1 MAIFKDKGNSLGKQ
15 MRELICEQYGS
26 IPKLAKRLG
35 ISEQTIYSALNNG
48 LLGSSFVTIMPILD
62 ALNIDPYE
70 FARGQIVFVGKSEK
84 KYPSVPL
91 YDPQSPKATAIGQF
105 PIPNTIR
112 ETYPN
117 AFLLRIS
124 SESMN
129 QLLPKDCYALVD
141 PCNKVDAPGQ
151 PYAIAI
157 GKSGVT
163 VQRAFP
169 LENGLRLE
177 PCSDDPTIR
186 QQVFDF
192 GEPTCENV
200 DIIGRVVWY
209 TLPFDW
215 LAKR

>member
-1 MAIFKDKGNSLGKQ
+1 MKDKANSLGKQ

-70 FARGQIVFVGKSEK
+70 FAHGRIVFIGKAEK
-84 KYPSVPL
+84 KCPSVPL
-91 YDPQSPKATAIGQF
+91 YDPFTTKPTAIGQF
-105 PIPNTIR
+105 PIPSTMR
-112 ETYPN
+112 EAYPN
-117 AFLLRIS
+117 AFLLRVIN
-124 SESMN
+124 ESMN
-129 QLLPKDCYALVD
+129 QLLPKGCYALVD
-141 PCNKVDAPGQ
+141 PRNKVDAPGQ
-151 PYAIAI
+151 PYAVAV
-157 GKSGVT
+157 GKSGV
-163 VQRAFP
+163 VIQRAFP

-186 QQVFDF
+186 PQVFDF
-192 GEPTCENV
+192 GEPTCETV

-215 LAKR
+215 MTQR